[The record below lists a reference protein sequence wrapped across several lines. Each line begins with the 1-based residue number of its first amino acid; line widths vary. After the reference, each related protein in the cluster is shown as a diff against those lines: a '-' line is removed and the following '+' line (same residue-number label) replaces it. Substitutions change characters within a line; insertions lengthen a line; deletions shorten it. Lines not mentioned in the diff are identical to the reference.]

1 MYTSRATVDAVNL
14 RKIIMSTTLI
24 TGGHAGIGF
33 ECASQLASQSRRNLV
48 LAGRSPE
55 RMESAAQQLRTA
67 YGVRVTTLKLDTSSL
82 TSVREAATEFRAMLD
97 RGEIDSFQALLCN
110 AGGRHNGPLSYSPEG
125 YETTFAT
132 NCLGHFLLI
141 ELLTDRMADNGRIVF
156 TASGTHDPDT
166 TDGKMV
172 GLVAGPDA
180 LALANDGKDAGNL
193 FPRAGATR
201 PPSSARFFTRMSCT
215 VGYGGPAAPSR
226 RLLSTPGPSL
236 RPGCCA
242 RCRSLCRC
250 LRKPAS

>member
-1 MYTSRATVDAVNL
+1 MHGHSQWLTAYTSREMVDTVNL
-14 RKIIMSTTLI
+14 KEIIMSTTLI

-33 ECASQLASQSRRNLV
+33 ECARQLASQSRHNLV

-141 ELLTDRMADNGRIVF
+141 ELLTDRMADQRTHRVHRERHARSRHHGRK
-156 TASGTHDPDT
+156 
-166 TDGKMV
+166 DGRHR
-172 GLVAGPDA
+172 G
-180 LALANDGKDAGNL
+180 
-193 FPRAGATR
+193 
-201 PPSSARFFTRMSCT
+201 
-215 VGYGGPAAPSR
+215 
-226 RLLSTPGPSL
+226 
-236 RPGCCA
+236 
-242 RCRSLCRC
+242 
-250 LRKPAS
+250 